1 MLFKVWIL
9 FGSFDV
15 FLGWIGFLV
24 FYSFFVFYVFFVF
37 YGFFVFYVFFDFY
50 SFFVFYVFFV
60 FYGFVGRFRLLWGFE
75 VDVLDLVKINV
86 IRDIIPFEGGSFSD
100 ISVTVLVL
108 NEVFF
113 FLCIDWLY
121 GIEVKPFLCFIVDW
135 VVLAGRRLVELF
147 GLYYGWSFGR

>member
-24 FYSFFVFYVFFVF
+24 
-37 YGFFVFYVFFDFY
+37 FY